1 MDFWRKIKKSPIFYS
16 ILLLGRILPDKLIAD
31 KLFLKLLFKNR
42 LKKNLNLEEPTTY
55 NEKLQWL
62 KLYDHNPEY
71 ITMVDKYEVKQYV
84 QDTIGKQ
91 YIIPT
96 IGIWEKFEDIDFDQL
111 PNQFVIKCT
120 HDSGGVVICKD
131 KRKLDKKKAR
141 KKINKSLR
149 RNYYL
154 NTREWPYKHV
164 KPRIIIEKYM
174 ENPLDEDLKDYKFF
188 IFNGT
193 FKAMFIATDR
203 NSQNETNFDFYDS
216 NFNHL
221 PFKNG
226 HPNSDKPIRKPENFE
241 KMFKLAEKLAEGL
254 PHVRV
259 DFYEIDNE
267 IYFGEMTFYHW
278 SGLKPFEP
286 EEWDYRFGSWL
297 KLPKNNL
304 YS

>member
-141 KKINKSLR
+141 KK
-149 RNYYL
+149 
-154 NTREWPYKHV
+154 
-164 KPRIIIEKYM
+164 
-174 ENPLDEDLKDYKFF
+174 
-188 IFNGT
+188 
-193 FKAMFIATDR
+193 
-203 NSQNETNFDFYDS
+203 
-216 NFNHL
+216 
-221 PFKNG
+221 
-226 HPNSDKPIRKPENFE
+226 
-241 KMFKLAEKLAEGL
+241 
-254 PHVRV
+254 
-259 DFYEIDNE
+259 
-267 IYFGEMTFYHW
+267 
-278 SGLKPFEP
+278 
-286 EEWDYRFGSWL
+286 
-297 KLPKNNL
+297 
-304 YS
+304 